1 LDSRVVLVVDSEGVD
16 RLVDERERLAGRLQ
30 RRRLS
35 GGKRLDLLAV
45 LSRDSSGE
53 VPMFE
58 PADGGWVVE

>member
-1 LDSRVVLVVDSEGVD
+1 V
-16 RLVDERERLAGRLQ
+16 RLLGRFSDHAKA
-30 RRRLS
+30 R
-35 GGKRLDLLAV
+35 AAT